1 MLPRNAQ
8 RVLLAAL
15 AVSSAVRADNK
26 KTTEDQHVEL
36 IRGLTAEYATA
47 KNGLP
52 QAKKPLDFDA
62 DGTWDKAKWDESGR
76 LQGPAARPGDLVQV
90 TRVGIGKDTLLLE
103 INGGLRGK
111 HSFWDHVQVGGNVG
125 ISSGP
130 ANGPA
135 TNAPAGTAI
144 LLHFKGTIG
153 EVTSSEVKKILTP
166 VLDFEKHSAT
176 ENYVDTLPPEVQEAI
191 KAKKAIEGMDRDQV
205 LLALG
210 RPLRKTRE
218 TKDGVDLEDWLYGEP
233 PGRVTFVT
241 FNGNKV
247 LRVKETYA
255 GLGGSVV
262 DIKPVN

>member
-1 MLPRNAQ
+1 MLARNTQ

-15 AVSSAVRADNK
+15 TVSSGLRADNK
-26 KTTEDQHVEL
+26 KTVEDQHVEL

-52 QAKKPLDFDA
+52 QAKKPLDFNA
-62 DGTWDKAKWDESGR
+62 DGTWDVLEWSNSAR
-76 LQGPAARPGDLVQV
+76 LVGVAARVGDLVQV

-111 HSFWDHVQVGGNVG
+111 RSFWDHVQMGGNVG
-125 ISSGP
+125 ISGGP
-130 ANGPA
+130 VNGPP

-153 EVTSSEVKKILTP
+153 DVTSSEVKKILTP
-166 VLDFEKHSAT
+166 MLDFEKHSAT
-176 ENYVDTLPPEVQEAI
+176 ENYMDTLPPEIQEAV

-218 TKDGVDLEDWLYGEP
+218 TKDGVELEDWLYGEP

>member
-1 MLPRNAQ
+1 MLARNTQ

-15 AVSSAVRADNK
+15 TVSSGLRADNK
-26 KTTEDQHVEL
+26 KTVEDQHVEL

-52 QAKKPLDFDA
+52 QAKKPLDFNA
-62 DGTWDKAKWDESGR
+62 DGTWDVLEWSNSAR
-76 LQGPAARPGDLVQV
+76 LVGVAARVGDLVQV

-111 HSFWDHVQVGGNVG
+111 RSFWDHVQMCGNVG
-125 ISSGP
+125 TSGGP
-130 ANGPA
+130 VNGPP

-153 EVTSSEVKKILTP
+153 DVTSSEVKKILTP
-166 VLDFEKHSAT
+166 MLDFEKHSAT
-176 ENYVDTLPPEVQEAI
+176 ENYMDTLPPEIQEAV

-218 TKDGVDLEDWLYGEP
+218 TKDGVELEDWLYGEP

>member
-1 MLPRNAQ
+1 MLARNTQ

-15 AVSSAVRADNK
+15 TVSSGLRADNK
-26 KTTEDQHVEL
+26 KTVEDQHVEL

-52 QAKKPLDFDA
+52 QAKKPLDFNA
-62 DGTWDKAKWDESGR
+62 DGTWDVLEWSNSAR
-76 LQGPAARPGDLVQV
+76 LVGVAARVGDLVQV

-111 HSFWDHVQVGGNVG
+111 RSFWDHVQMGGNVG
-125 ISSGP
+125 ISGGP
-130 ANGPA
+130 VNGPP

-153 EVTSSEVKKILTP
+153 DVTSSEVKKILTP
-166 VLDFEKHSAT
+166 MLDFEKHSAT
-176 ENYVDTLPPEVQEAI
+176 ENYMDTLPPEIQEAV

-218 TKDGVDLEDWLYGEP
+218 TKDGVE
-233 PGRVTFVT
+233 
-241 FNGNKV
+241 
-247 LRVKETYA
+247 
-255 GLGGSVV
+255 
-262 DIKPVN
+262 